1 MAATEFKD
9 VKGFL
14 PMEEAEKLRQ
24 WAVLGAQVGPLLEIG
39 SYCGLSTP
47 VSYTHLRAHET

>member
-1 MAATEFKD
+1 MAATEFED

-24 WAVLGAQVGPLLEIG
+24 EAILIIQPVVEAKPENLALGKALE
-39 SYCGLSTP
+39 T
-47 VSYTHLRAHET
+47 LRGIVVANP